1 MTMADV
7 AKEYGRALF
16 ELAEDEQIEGL
27 ILDELRVLRQI
38 LKSNPDLLKLLDAP
52 NINLEERVKVIDS
65 IFKEKMHEYL
75 CSFLKLM
82 TERRHSPEIFDCFK
96 EYEECY
102 ENKNAIVEVDV
113 SSAVEL
119 NETQK
124 DALFE
129 KLREKAGKTVVV
141 KYHVEP
147 ELLGGIRVNMDGKLF
162 EGTVRARLDELRNS
176 LKKETL

>member
-7 AKEYGRALF
+7 AKEYGQALF
-16 ELAEDEQIEGL
+16 ELAEEEHIDGL

-52 NINLEERVKVIDS
+52 NINLEDRIKVIDN
-65 IFKEKMHEYL
+65 IFKGKMHVYL

-82 TERRHSPEIFDCFK
+82 TERRHSPEIFSCLD

-102 ENKNAIVEVDV
+102 SNKNAIIEAHV

-119 NETQK
+119 SETQK
-124 DALFE
+124 ESLFE
-129 KLREKAGKTVVV
+129 KLREKAGKNVVV